1 MTNRETLRSL
11 AEQPCPLEICAA
23 PGCLNM
29 TSGGICDECNDWVS
43 AEVAKLNAGD
53 TDDLDDADDRDLEA
67 GFGW

>member
-1 MTNRETLRSL
+1 
-11 AEQPCPLEICAA
+11 
-23 PGCLNM
+23 M